1 MAILTARPVV
11 SQYALYLRCIMLG
24 FIEATIAMAQNAAML
39 VALIWLWKLVR
50 LVSRRVLAW
59 VGLD

>member
-1 MAILTARPVV
+1 
-11 SQYALYLRCIMLG
+11 MLG